1 MFTAR
6 QIERHELRRVLEV
19 FNRITGYSLGY
30 LGNVSESGLMLI
42 SELPLMVGPD
52 FELQIRVPLKG
63 GGEQFINLTAS
74 CVWCQEDETPGHY
87 NSGFMLLQA
96 PRDYDSFVLALQEF
110 FTFRQIGA
118 SA

>member
-6 QIERHELRRVLEV
+6 HIERHELHCVLQL
-19 FNRITGYSLGY
+19 FNRITGHSLGY
-30 LGNVSESGLMLI
+30 LGNVSESGLMLL
-42 SELPLMVGPD
+42 SELPVMVGPD

-63 GGEQFINLTAS
+63 GGHQFINLTAS

-96 PRDYDSFVLALQEF
+96 PRDYDSFVRALQAF
-110 FTFRQIGA
+110 FTFKQISA